1 MREQMFYEDLILLD
15 LDVRNAD
22 EFFET
27 MNGILLQK
35 GFVNEGFLKAIKQR
49 EAKYPTALPT
59 QPYGIAIPHTDPEF
73 IEQPFIA
80 VVRLKHSAVWKLMA
94 SEDEGEVKVVFLLGF
109 KHDDYHV
116 QLLQK
121 LMDLFMK
128 DDFSNELLYVGTQE
142 DCLHLV
148 ESKMAI

>member
-1 MREQMFYEDLILLD
+1 M
-15 LDVRNAD
+15 
-22 EFFET
+22 
-27 MNGILLQK
+27 
-35 GFVNEGFLKAIKQR
+35 
-49 EAKYPTALPT
+49 PT

-80 VVRLKHSAVWKLMA
+80 VARLKHSAVWKLMA

-128 DDFSNELLYVGTQE
+128 DDFSNDLLYVETQE